1 MTISYTRTFNYQDK
15 VDNVDIV
22 SAGGDTGLN
31 AQFHSIEAE
40 LDTISSVV
48 SQVNDQFGTQ
58 STQLTGLEQQI
69 SALGNPVPRSVSLV
83 PALTATNNTG
93 WDIGGGELIP
103 VPGGIVFTGFAAGKT
118 GGNASG
124 IMFLTLPVGSQITA
138 FRALG
143 RNQGG
148 GTLSLLLGSQSLTAQ
163 VVKGIATITVNGQ
176 AASAPPFDV
185 TQNVSSPSVGVI
197 SADTSYFI
205 EAGFQSTGPNDSVAL
220 TGFQVLYL
228 AS

>member
-1 MTISYTRTFNYQDK
+1 MTMTISYTRTFNYQDK

-40 LDTISSVV
+40 FDTISSVV

-58 STQLTGLEQQI
+58 STQLASLGQQV

-83 PALTATNNTG
+83 PILTATNNTG
-93 WDIGGGELIP
+93 WNIEGGGAIFGHLI
-103 VPGGIVFTGFAAGKT
+103 GFAAGKT

-124 IMFLTLPVGSQITA
+124 VMSLTLPVGGQITA

-143 RNQGG
+143 TNQGN
-148 GTLSLLLGSQSLTAQ
+148 GTLGLVLGSQGLTGQGAK
-163 VVKGIATITVNGQ
+163 VIATITVNGQ
-176 AASAPPFDV
+176 ATPAPPFDV
-185 TQNVSSPSVGVI
+185 TQNVLSPSVGGI
-197 SADTSYFI
+197 AADTSYWI
-205 EAGFQSTGPNDSVAL
+205 EAGFQSTGPNDSITL
-220 TGFQVLYL
+220 FGFQVLYL